1 LNSILKGLEFLH
13 TNNIGHR
20 DIKTENLLLNEDFT
34 LKIADFGFAS
44 ELLDENKEKIFF
56 PSAVAVGSPE

>member
-1 LNSILKGLEFLH
+1 MQLLIALSHIHLH
-13 TNNIGHR
+13 NIMHR

-34 LKIADFGFAS
+34 LKIADFGYAS
-44 ELLDENKEKIFF
+44 ELLDEKKEKILF